1 VFLCFSPALR
11 NGFTGYDDPDYVTD
25 NVHVNTGL
33 SRQNFVWALTAAHS
47 SNWHPLT
54 WISHQVDCTL
64 FGLNPAGH
72 HLTNLLLH
80 TANTVLLFLWLSGAT
95 GFRGRSAFVA
105 LVFGLHPLHVESVAW
120 VAERKDVLS
129 TLFGMLTL
137 VAYSAYVR
145 RPGISRYV
153 LVAGLFAAS
162 LLAKPMLVTMPLLLL
177 LLDWWPLGR
186 RGVRRAIF
194 EKLPLVALSALSSAA
209 TVWAQR
215 RGGSV
220 VTIEQLP
227 LALRLEN
234 SAVSYIRYLW
244 KTIWP
249 VDLAAFYPFPF
260 HGVPPWEWI
269 ASLLAITAVSGLA
282 VATGRRHPWLAA
294 GWCWYGLTLLPVIG
308 IVQVGLQA
316 MADRYMYVPM
326 IGLLIAVTWEVSEAA
341 QKLPV
346 WLFRSAAL
354 LVPAACALL
363 SWRQIQVWK
372 DGVTLF
378 THALEATHDNFFAH
392 DNLGVELDRR
402 GRFEEALAHYRETL
416 RIKPGDRN
424 GEENYAQAN
433 FAKGERLFESG
444 KLDEALAS
452 FREGIRYRPR
462 DALARTQMGKILTQ
476 QRQFAAAIAELRTAL
491 AIEPTLAAA
500 HMGLGVAFAWSGQAA
515 EAGQAFADTLRYEP
529 SNVEA
534 RYDLGLVMASMG
546 RNAEAL
552 ESFEAALRL
561 RPDYGPVHAARIEAL
576 YQMGRY
582 DEAWRAVLD
591 ARAVHVEVDRDL
603 VARVAARRGR

>member
-1 VFLCFSPALR
+1 VFLCFSPVLR

-33 SRQNFVWALTAAHS
+33 SRQNFVWALTSAHS

-54 WISHQVDCTL
+54 WISHQIDCSL

-137 VAYSAYVR
+137 LAYSAYVR
-145 RPGISRYV
+145 RPAVSRYA

-162 LLAKPMLVTMPLLLL
+162 LLAKPMLVTLPLLLL

-186 RGVRRAIF
+186 TGVRRAIL
-194 EKLPLVALSALSSAA
+194 EKLPLVALSALSIAA

-234 SAVSYIRYLW
+234 SAVSCIRYLW

-260 HGVPPWEWI
+260 HGVPSWAWI
-269 ASLLAITAVSGLA
+269 ASLLAIAAVSGLA
-282 VATGRRHPWLAA
+282 VAAGRRHPWLAA
-294 GWCWYGLTLLPVIG
+294 GWFWYGLTLLPVIG

-326 IGLLIAVTWEVSEAA
+326 IGLLIAVTWEVA
-341 QKLPV
+341 QAFLPV
-346 WLFRSAAL
+346 WFSRSAAL
-354 LVPAACALL
+354 LVLGLCAVL
-363 SWRQIQVWK
+363 SWRQIQVWE
-372 DGVTLF
+372 DGVSLF
-378 THALEATHDNFFAH
+378 THALEVTQDNFLAH
-392 DNLGVELDRR
+392 DNLGVELDNR

-416 RIKPGDRN
+416 RIKPGDRR
-424 GEENYAQAN
+424 GEQNYAQAS

-476 QRQFAAAIAELRTAL
+476 QRHLPAAIAELRTAL
-491 AIEPTLAAA
+491 AIDPTLAAA

-515 EAGQAFADTLRYEP
+515 EAGRAFADALRYEP
-529 SNVEA
+529 TNVEA
-534 RYDLGLVMASMG
+534 HYDLGLVMASME

-552 ESFEAALRL
+552 ESFEAVLRL
-561 RPDYGPVHAARIEAL
+561 KPDYGPAHAARIEAL
-576 YQMGRY
+576 YRMGRY
-582 DEAWRAVLD
+582 EEAWRAVLD
-591 ARAVHVEVDRDL
+591 ARAVHVEVDRGL
-603 VARVAARRGR
+603 VARVAARQGR